1 MVFYLVQI
9 LCCKWSKT
17 ASPWDGNW
25 LCWTP
30 CAADFQP
37 HQITPLSSMC
47 IPKCPL
53 FMLNCALK
61 KERKEIRCCHG
72 MNYGVAFSS
81 SCNKFVFN
89 TEMGIMRIRAPPRLM
104 PPFKV
109 ENLEWV
115 QTSWLAL
122 ISHKGKPLRSHVV
135 GWKYPVHLDNPTMN
149 RWTIGC
155 RCTRNQV
162 LGRSIIPVPFQP
174 YPT

>member
-25 LCWTP
+25 LYWTS

-72 MNYGVAFSS
+72 MNYGVTSSS
-81 SCNKFVFN
+81 SCFLILIWAPRELGPPKDWCLLSKLKPLNGCGQ
-89 TEMGIMRIRAPPRLM
+89 TGLHLSPIRASPYVPM
-104 PPFKV
+104 
-109 ENLEWV
+109 
-115 QTSWLAL
+115 WL
-122 ISHKGKPLRSHVV
+122 
-135 GWKYPVHLDNPTMN
+135 
-149 RWTIGC
+149 
-155 RCTRNQV
+155 
-162 LGRSIIPVPFQP
+162 LGNIQFTWIILLWMGGP
-174 YPT
+174 